1 LQVYLRVFIPKTMA
15 DDVEGIAS
23 RLGSP
28 VKQVTFPLDTTKRA
42 QMTVRTPNHVVE
54 QNRVELSGSPFVLN
68 LVGNQQFFRKIGTN
82 PLGQL
87 RRKPAQHR
95 MSCTI
100 LVRDPFRR
108 WVQDIVVD
116 DTIRNSRRQGP
127 SWLRAKPCWLQE
139 MKVNVLPSAS
149 SSANS
154 LQKSTV

>member
-1 LQVYLRVFIPKTMA
+1 MA

-23 RLGSP
+23 RLGPP
-28 VKQVTFPLDTTKRA
+28 VEQVTFPLDTTKRA

-127 SWLRAKPCWLQE
+127 SWLRAKPCWLQK
-139 MKVNVLPSAS
+139 MKVNILPSAS

-154 LQKSTV
+154 LQKSTVKVDVWTANLQ

>member
-1 LQVYLRVFIPKTMA
+1 MA

-42 QMTVRTPNHVVE
+42 QMTERTPNHVVE

-82 PLGQL
+82 PLGEL

-100 LVRDPFRR
+100 LV
-108 WVQDIVVD
+108 
-116 DTIRNSRRQGP
+116 
-127 SWLRAKPCWLQE
+127 
-139 MKVNVLPSAS
+139 
-149 SSANS
+149 
-154 LQKSTV
+154 

>member
-1 LQVYLRVFIPKTMA
+1 MQCNVSYTISYTISYTTSYTILQYYLRVFIPKTMA
-15 DDVEGIAS
+15 NDVEGIAS

-42 QMTVRTPNHVVE
+42 QMTVQTPNHVVE

-100 LVRDPFRR
+100 LVRHPFRR

-127 SWLRAKPCWLQE
+127 SWLRYGGQ
-139 MKVNVLPSAS
+139 
-149 SSANS
+149 
-154 LQKSTV
+154 

>member
-1 LQVYLRVFIPKTMA
+1 MA
-15 DDVEGIAS
+15 DDVEWIAS
-23 RLGSP
+23 RLGSA
-28 VKQVTFPLDTTKRA
+28 VEQITFPLDTTKRA

-54 QNRVELSGSPFVLN
+54 KNRVELSGCPFVLN

-100 LVRDPFRR
+100 LVRHPFRR

-116 DTIRNSRRQGP
+116 DTITNSRRQGP
-127 SWLRAKPCWLQE
+127 SWLRAKPCWLQ
-139 MKVNVLPSAS
+139 
-149 SSANS
+149 
-154 LQKSTV
+154 